1 MAAPPIVQRLKRMLL
16 ADGGLPIIWVAL
28 TCFALYPVWRARL
41 LPMLDTA
48 NHLGLARGWHEYN
61 DPASRVAEFY
71 ELRVRVVPYWLFY
84 ASINA
89 LLYVV
94 PIEVANKLF
103 LSAYLILFPLS
114 VLALARSLKRS
125 SWLALFAFPLCFN
138 QNWIYGFASYL
149 MSVTF
154 SLLAL
159 ACLLFYLERRKLVYA
174 VLLGVCSIV
183 CYLGHIMPWFLFGLL
198 AIGILAV
205 EWRRWQSGLIAAAV
219 MLPSVVMAITAV
231 LDEQSD
237 HTYIKDSAFSATFR
251 DFPTSV
257 LEWPRRVMEIFP
269 GNLDAIVLVLMGV
282 TLVALWILPRY
293 GAGAEPEADP
303 ALRTLK
309 LCVWILGLTYIS
321 LPYSIAKPMSW
332 WYVAPRIPSLMMVM
346 LVLSPRVHLKGRL
359 RLLMLPV
366 VLCGIMLPLKL
377 ARLYRSFSARNLPM
391 MRLVEELPR
400 GAPTLVVVRNMM
412 RGSGSEEK
420 SGDPATSGPVYWHFS
435 SWPMALKGGYSPY
448 QFDQGI
454 PLRPKKVLVTP
465 PWGATDTF
473 AFRQA
478 PSYEYYIVRDA
489 MEEMDRE
496 PSVKLVRRLGDW
508 SLYKRISEITEE
520 P

>member
-1 MAAPPIVQRLKRMLL
+1 MTSSGLGKRLKDGVL
-16 ADGGLPIIWVAL
+16 DSGGLPLIWVGL
-28 TCFALYPVWRARL
+28 TCLLLYPVWRARL

-48 NHLGLARGWHEYN
+48 NHLGLARGWHDYH

-71 ELRVRVVPYWLFY
+71 QLRIRVVPYWLFY

-89 LLYVV
+89 LMYVV
-94 PIEVANKLF
+94 QIETANKIF

-114 VLALARSLKRS
+114 VLALARALGRS
-125 SWLALFAFPLCFN
+125 PWLALFAFPLCFN

-154 SLLAL
+154 SLFAL
-159 ACLLFYLERRKLVYA
+159 AALISYLETRKLAYA
-174 VLLGVCSIV
+174 IALGAACIV
-183 CYLGHIMPWFLFGLL
+183 CYLGHIMPWFLFGLC
-198 AIGILAV
+198 AIAILV
-205 EWRRWQSGLIAAAV
+205 VNYRRWQAGVVAAAV
-219 MLPSVVMAITAV
+219 MLPSVMMAVTAV

-237 HTYIKDSAFSATFR
+237 HTYIKDTSFAGTFR

-257 LEWPRRVMEIFP
+257 LEFPRRVMEIFP
-269 GNLDAIVLVLMGV
+269 GNLDAFVLALLVL
-282 TLVALWILPRY
+282 TLIALWLLPRR
-293 GAGAEPEADP
+293 GLAAEPVNDP

-309 LCVWILGLTYIS
+309 ICIWLLGLAYLS
-321 LPYSIAKPMSW
+321 LPYSITRPMSW
-332 WYVAPRIPSLMMVM
+332 WYVAPRIPSLMMV
-346 LVLSPRVHLKGRL
+346 LLALSPRLHITGKL
-359 RLLMLPV
+359 RLLLLPV
-366 VLCGIMLPLKL
+366 VLGALILPLKL
-377 ARLYRSFSARNLPM
+377 AKLYRSFSARNLAM
-391 MRLVEELPR
+391 IRLVEDLPR

-454 PLRPKKVLVTP
+454 PLRPKKVLATP
-465 PWGATDTF
+465 PWGATDSF
-473 AFRQA
+473 SFRQA
-478 PSYEYYIVRDA
+478 PAFEYYIVRDA
-489 MEEMDRE
+489 TEEMDRE
-496 PSVKLVRRLGDW
+496 PSVHLVKRVADW